1 VAVPGRPVPVGA
13 PPGLAATE
21 LFSVDAYVAEFE
33 ASVEDVDTD
42 AHRVALRR
50 TAFYPG
56 GGGQPH
62 DLGTLRWGDG
72 AAQVVRVGRESGRI
86 WHWLDEPSALPDPGA
101 DVQGLLDW
109 ERRHLTMRTHT
120 ALHILCGVMW
130 ADHGV
135 AVTGGNMDPGKGRLD
150 FPLPSM
156 SAEFG
161 RQVEARI
168 NEEIEAA
175 HEILVEFVGR
185 EVADEDHALIRTAA
199 NLIPREID
207 PLRVIDIVG
216 LDKQADGGTHVLST
230 VEVGRV
236 RVTGTESKGKGNKRV
251 RLEVLDSPE
260 RSAPDRDRA
269 GHQVVQPALVAVEDQ
284 RRHHQADQQGAHQ
297 SRDQAQRPA
306 VDAHDS
312 QPGQQL
318 AEGAS
323 GQCGQH
329 TGLDEEHQHRRPG
342 LPPT

>member
-1 VAVPGRPVPVGA
+1 VAVPGRPVPAGA
-13 PPGLAATE
+13 PAELAATE
-21 LFSVDAYVAEFE
+21 LFSVDAYLAEFE
-33 ASVEDVDTD
+33 ASVEDVDRA

-62 DLGTLRWGDG
+62 DLGTLRWADG
-72 AAQVVRVGRESGRI
+72 AAPVVRVGRDGGRI
-86 WHWLDEPSALPDPGA
+86 WHWLDESAPLPGSGA
-101 DVQGLLDW
+101 EVEGTLDW

-168 NEEIEAA
+168 NQEIAA
-175 HEILVEFVGR
+175 AREILVAFVGR

-251 RLEVLDSPE
+251 RLEVLD
-260 RSAPDRDRA
+260 
-269 GHQVVQPALVAVEDQ
+269 
-284 RRHHQADQQGAHQ
+284 
-297 SRDQAQRPA
+297 PA
-306 VDAHDS
+306 V
-312 QPGQQL
+312 
-318 AEGAS
+318 S
-323 GQCGQH
+323 GG
-329 TGLDEEHQHRRPG
+329 P
-342 LPPT
+342 